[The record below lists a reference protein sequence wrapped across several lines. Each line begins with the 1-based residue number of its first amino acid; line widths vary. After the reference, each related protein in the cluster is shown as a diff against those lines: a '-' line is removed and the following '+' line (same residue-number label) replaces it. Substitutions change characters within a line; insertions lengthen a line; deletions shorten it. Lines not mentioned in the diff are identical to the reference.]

1 VLPLVRH
8 QAPGTR
14 HQAPGTRHQGD
25 AKPKRF
31 ELADVIAGLAVCVD
45 AAGVVAGAEVVVV
58 ASAVGEQI
66 CDLA

>member
-1 VLPLVRH
+1 
-8 QAPGTR
+8 
-14 HQAPGTRHQGD
+14 
-25 AKPKRF
+25 
-31 ELADVIAGLAVCVD
+31 VIAGLAVCVD